1 MCVCVCGHAY
11 LLLLEEL
18 KNGRMLNEEVEE
30 EGGGSVL

>member
-1 MCVCVCGHAY
+1 MCVCVCVLSY